1 MAIVVYPLS
10 VRKAVLRCYA
20 DGMLYKDITKMHGPS
35 PPVIMSWA
43 KQAGIT
49 RNKHITDAEIDAALA
64 NKAEEVRTMQQ
75 QAAQRE
81 NGKISTKRRV
91 MTNQRYG
98 PPPIEKLSGL
108 KGPTDIEG
116 YRQLIRDSLEHV
128 ASNLQ
133 RETTLEGRA
142 KAIMLGTL
150 FMQLELG
157 LNNPLMMIT
166 VADQERVFNQI
177 QKLLGMND
185 DKKGVG
191 RRIDI
196 NILNGRV
203 EQPKSAKGK
212 PRVVEAQII
221 RKDDPADYHLPGPS
235 ITEVADDLFDVDEF
249 EV

>member
-91 MTNQRYG
+91 MTDQRYG
-98 PPPIEKLSGL
+98 PPPNPVL
-108 KGPTDIEG
+108 KGPTDIDG
-116 YRQLIRDSLEHV
+116 YNQLIDETLEHV
-128 ASNLQ
+128 AANLS
-133 RETTLEGRA
+133 RAKTLEEKA

-150 FMQLELG
+150 FMQLKTS
-157 LNNPLMMIT
+157 LNNPLVMIT
-166 VADQERVFNQI
+166 VADQERVFNQV

-185 DKKGVG
+185 DKKSGS
-191 RRIDI
+191 RRIDLH
-196 NILNGRV
+196 ILNGRV